1 MRPQNA
7 CIAIIISQT
16 LTEQRNAVIVK
27 VVRVTIGCSDIFIVS
42 EWDLLTLVYLCNNG
56 VIVTADYCN

>member
-42 EWDLLTLVYLCNNG
+42 EWDLLTLVL
-56 VIVTADYCN
+56 V